1 MVGNQPTRLVCGEDD
16 DSFWEKYPVLETFL
30 HAADSFVKHVGGTVQ
45 IWAANRDWFLEE
57 WGRDT
62 FISFPGVLLVTR
74 RFDEAKQVVRD
85 FATYEKNGLIPNR
98 IKKNT
103 IEYNS
108 VGAPLWFIQALKSY
122 WQYTGD
128 LSFVTEMLPVLRRII
143 DAYKN
148 GTSYERFGKKQIIK
162 MDENDALIV
171 RPPQA
176 TWMDA
181 DPSGTGRTIVTP
193 RNGKAV
199 EINALWY
206 DNIRFLA
213 TLERQEKN
221 LLKAKDYDSLADDIK
236 KSFNSKFWNWSENAL
251 LDVIEGDPH
260 GGAIRPNMV
269 LAVSHGGDLLPENRQ
284 IGVVESTH
292 KDLLTPGGLRTLSPR
307 DSQYRG
313 IYDTYL
319 PANKKDLAYH
329 QGTAWPW
336 LIGPYCDALA
346 SVRQHQGES
355 ASSIRDEIARNT
367 GPLVR
372 FCVESPYKSL
382 PELFSG
388 NPPYEPE
395 GTTSQACSVAEVLRI
410 LEKYNIIDEKN
421 NLKTP
426 R

>member
-1 MVGNQPTRLVCGEDD
+1 MVGNQPTRLVYGEDD
-16 DSFWEKYPVLETFL
+16 DSFWEKYPVLETFM

-62 FISFPGVLLVTR
+62 FISFPGILLVTR
-74 RFDEAKQVVRD
+74 RFDEAKQIVRD

-108 VGAPLWFIQALKSY
+108 VGAPLWFIQAMKSY
-122 WQYTGD
+122 WQYTSD
-128 LSFVTEMLPVLRRII
+128 LNFVTEMLPVLRRII

-148 GTSYERFGKKQIIK
+148 GTSYERFGNKQTIK

-171 RPPQA
+171 SPPQA

-181 DPSGTGRTIVTP
+181 DPSGTGKTIVTP

-236 KSFNSKFWNWSENAL
+236 KSYNSKFWNWSENAL
-251 LDVIEGDPH
+251 LDVIEGDSH

-269 LAVSHGGDLLPENRQ
+269 LAVSHGGDLLSENRQ
-284 IGVVESTH
+284 IGVVESAQ

-307 DSQYRG
+307 DSHYRG

-319 PANKKDLAYH
+319 PMNKKDLAYH

-355 ASSIRDEIARNT
+355 ASSIRDEIARNI

-388 NPPYEPE
+388 NPPYEPG
-395 GTTSQACSVAEVLRI
+395 GTTSQAWSVAEVLRI
-410 LEKYNIIDEKN
+410 LKKHNIIEEKHS
-421 NLKTP
+421 
-426 R
+426 RMDS

>member
-1 MVGNQPTRLVCGEDD
+1 
-16 DSFWEKYPVLETFL
+16 
-30 HAADSFVKHVGGTVQ
+30 
-45 IWAANRDWFLEE
+45 
-57 WGRDT
+57 
-62 FISFPGVLLVTR
+62 
-74 RFDEAKQVVRD
+74 
-85 FATYEKNGLIPNR
+85 LIPNR
-98 IKKNT
+98 IQENK

-108 VGAPLWFIQALKSY
+108 VDAAMWFIQATKSY

-128 LSFVTEMLPVLRRII
+128 LNFMRVILRVLRKII

-148 GTSYERFGKKQIIK
+148 GTSYERFGSEQTIK

-171 RPPQA
+171 SPPQA

-181 DPSGTGRTIVTP
+181 DPSGTGKTIVTP

-213 TLERQEKN
+213 KLERHEKN
-221 LLKAKDYDSLADDIK
+221 SLKAKDYDSLANDIK
-236 KSFNSKFWNWSENAL
+236 RSFNSKFWNWSENAL
-251 LDVIEGDPH
+251 LDAVEGDSH

-284 IGVVESTH
+284 IGVVESAR

-319 PANKKDLAYH
+319 PMNEKDLAYH

-336 LIGPYCDALA
+336 LIGPFCDALA
-346 SVRQHQGES
+346 SVRLCQGES
-355 ASSIRDEIARNT
+355 TTSIRHEIARNI

-372 FCVESPYKSL
+372 FCVESPYRSL
-382 PELFSG
+382 PEVFSG
-388 NPPYEPE
+388 DPPYEPG
-395 GTTSQACSVAEVLRI
+395 GTTSQAWSVAEVLRT
-410 LEKYNIIDEKN
+410 LEKHNIIEEKHSRMN
-421 NLKTP
+421 S
-426 R
+426 